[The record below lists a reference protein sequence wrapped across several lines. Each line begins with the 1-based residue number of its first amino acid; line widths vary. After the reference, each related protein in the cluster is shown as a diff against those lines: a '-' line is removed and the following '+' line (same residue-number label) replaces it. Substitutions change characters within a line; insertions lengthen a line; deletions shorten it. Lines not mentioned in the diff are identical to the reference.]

1 MVPQLD
7 AAPGGIGSAGD
18 NGCSCH
24 GGESSDTVVK
34 VTGLPEVYNS
44 SEKYVFTVTVT
55 NDVMKLHND
64 GSAEGADPWNGRAG
78 GFRVLVSKGS
88 VAPVDPAMAKEMDGG
103 LTHTAESNGV
113 RTWDFEWTAPS
124 DDSQFVDFTIYGNAV
139 NGGDGFNGDMWN
151 SFETTIAGFSAGEMA
166 PSVRALVLLLTAV
179 ALALGLI
186 LLGVMWVYY
195 ARSPETF
202 SIYNFWSYLK
212 PWLTTTDHKEVGI
225 MYFLYGF
232 FFFLVGGFLALL
244 FRIQLAV
251 PENTFLT
258 ETEYNSFFTLHG
270 TTMIFLAAM
279 PMIAGFM
286 NYVLPLQIGAKDLAF
301 PRINAMGLWL
311 LVFSSPLIYTGIWSG
326 EAADITW
333 VMYPPYSSLTEA
345 NLGDGLSQYGSNVGT
360 TAFLSG
366 MFMLGASSTLGGVN
380 FITTVFTMRAP
391 GVTWMKMPLFTWSV
405 FVSVFMLYMS
415 LPALII
421 GIVFLL
427 FDHTI
432 GTVFFTSGGDS
443 LLFQHL
449 FWFFG
454 HPEVYVVI
462 ILSLIHI

>member
-1 MVPQLD
+1 MRTRTIALLSLVLISLVMVPQFD
-7 AAPGGIGSAGD
+7 AAPSGIGSAGD

-24 GGESSDTVVK
+24 GGESSDTVVS
-34 VTGLPEVYNS
+34 VTGLPENYNA
-44 SEKYVFTVTVT
+44 SETYAFTVTVT
-55 NDVMKLHND
+55 NDVMTLHND
-64 GSAEGADPWNGRAG
+64 GSTEGADPWNGRAG
-78 GFRVLVSKGS
+78 GFRILASKGV
-88 VAPVDPAMAKEMDGG
+88 VASVDPTISQEMDGG
-103 LTHTAESNGV
+103 LTHTTEGNTV
-113 RTWDFEWTAPS
+113 RTWDFEWTAPA
-124 DDSQFVDFTIYGNAV
+124 DDSQFVDFLIYGNAV

-151 SFETTIAGFSAGEMA
+151 SFEATIAGINAGEMA

-179 ALALGLI
+179 GLALGLI
-186 LLGVMWVYY
+186 ILGVMWVYY
-195 ARSPETF
+195 SRSPETF
-202 SIYNFWSYLK
+202 GIYNFWAYLK

-225 MYFLYGF
+225 LYFLYGF

-345 NLGDGLSQYGSNVGT
+345 NLGEGLSQYGSNLGT

-366 MFMLGASSTLGGVN
+366 MLMLGASSTLGGVN

-391 GVTWMKMPLFTWSV
+391 GVTWMKMPLFTCL
-405 FVSVFMLYMS
+405 LY
-415 LPALII
+415 
-421 GIVFLL
+421 
-427 FDHTI
+427 
-432 GTVFFTSGGDS
+432 TSPSPRDS
-443 LLFQHL
+443 
-449 FWFFG
+449 
-454 HPEVYVVI
+454 
-462 ILSLIHI
+462 

>member
-1 MVPQLD
+1 
-7 AAPGGIGSAGD
+7 
-18 NGCSCH
+18 
-24 GGESSDTVVK
+24 
-34 VTGLPEVYNS
+34 
-44 SEKYVFTVTVT
+44 
-55 NDVMKLHND
+55 
-64 GSAEGADPWNGRAG
+64 
-78 GFRVLVSKGS
+78 
-88 VAPVDPAMAKEMDGG
+88 
-103 LTHTAESNGV
+103 
-113 RTWDFEWTAPS
+113 
-124 DDSQFVDFTIYGNAV
+124 
-139 NGGDGFNGDMWN
+139 
-151 SFETTIAGFSAGEMA
+151 MA
-166 PSVRALVLLLTAV
+166 PSVRALVFTTAI

-195 ARSPETF
+195 SRSPETF

-311 LVFSSPLIYTGIWSG
+311 LVFSSPLIYTGIFSG

-345 NLGDGLSQYGSNVGT
+345 NLG
-360 TAFLSG
+360 
-366 MFMLGASSTLGGVN
+366 
-380 FITTVFTMRAP
+380 
-391 GVTWMKMPLFTWSV
+391 
-405 FVSVFMLYMS
+405 
-415 LPALII
+415 
-421 GIVFLL
+421 
-427 FDHTI
+427 
-432 GTVFFTSGGDS
+432 
-443 LLFQHL
+443 
-449 FWFFG
+449 
-454 HPEVYVVI
+454 
-462 ILSLIHI
+462 